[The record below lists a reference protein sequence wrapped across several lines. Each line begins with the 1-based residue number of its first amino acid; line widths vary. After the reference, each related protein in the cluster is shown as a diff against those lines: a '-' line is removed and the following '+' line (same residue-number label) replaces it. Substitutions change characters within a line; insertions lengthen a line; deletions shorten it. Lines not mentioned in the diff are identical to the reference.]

1 MQRESFIDDYPYRV
15 GGLLYIPALT
25 ENISEKLM
33 SHSIS
38 NLTALALCLEDS
50 INDDSLEQAEEQL
63 KRTLSTLK
71 GSGVELP
78 LLFVRIRSVEHLVK
92 IHTFLG
98 EAESILTGYVLPK
111 FDLTN
116 CDSYC
121 QLIREYNLG
130 RKDRL
135 YIMPILES
143 KTVADIGNR
152 VDILWEIKHH
162 LDDVHEYILNVRVGG
177 NDFSNMYGLRRSETQ
192 NIYQIGVIR
201 DILANIINVFAS
213 DYVVSGPVW
222 EYFGTE
228 DSKPWAD
235 GLRKEI
241 ELDQLNGFIGK
252 TAIHPSQ
259 LPIIYE
265 SLKVR
270 RCDYDDATNIVNW
283 SSQGLA
289 VAKSSDG
296 QRMNEVKC
304 HLKWA
309 KRVLTLAKIYG
320 IREE

>member
-1 MQRESFIDDYPYRV
+1 MQKKIAENDLAYRV
-15 GGLLYIPALT
+15 GGLLYTPALMD
-25 ENISEKLM
+25 NIAEKIIEHEFK
-33 SHSIS
+33 S
-38 NLTALALCLEDS
+38 LTSLALCLEDS
-50 INDDSLEQAEEQL
+50 ISDDSLEKAEKQL
-63 KRTLSTLK
+63 KTTLDIL
-71 GSGVELP
+71 GSSNVELP
-78 LLFVRIRSVEHLVK
+78 LLFVRVRSVEHLAKV
-92 IHTFLG
+92 HTLLG

-116 CDSYC
+116 CEAYC
-121 QLIREYNLG
+121 QLIKEYNLG
-130 RKDRL
+130 RKNRL

-152 VDILWEIKHH
+152 VDILWSIKKH
-162 LDDVHEYILNVRVGG
+162 LDSIHEYILNVRVGG

-201 DILANIINVFAS
+201 DILVNIINVFAT

-222 EYFGTE
+222 EYFGAD
-228 DSKPWAD
+228 DSKPWAE

-270 RCDYDDATNIVNW
+270 KCDYDDANNIVNW
-283 SSQGLA
+283 SADDLA

-304 HLKWA
+304 HLKPPCPHA
-309 KRVLTLAKIYG
+309 
-320 IREE
+320 